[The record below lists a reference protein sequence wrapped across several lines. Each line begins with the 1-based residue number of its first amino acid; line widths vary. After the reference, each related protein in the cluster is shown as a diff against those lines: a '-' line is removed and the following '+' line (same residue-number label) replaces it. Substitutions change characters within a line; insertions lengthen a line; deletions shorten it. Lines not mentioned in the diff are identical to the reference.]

1 MEHVETTKAV
11 VVAAAG
17 AGDMAVL
24 AKAIIIGFGVMGP
37 AIGLGLIFSKGLEGI
52 SRNPQAAGKITPW
65 LLMGA
70 GMVELFGLA
79 SIGFFFLLK

>member
-1 MEHVETTKAV
+1 METIETTKAIV
-11 VVAAAG
+11 ENSESL
-17 AGDMAVL
+17 AVL

-37 AIGLGLIFSKGLEGI
+37 AIGLGLIFSKGLEAI
-52 SRNPQAAGKITPW
+52 SRNPQASGKIIPW

-79 SIGFFFLLK
+79 AIGFFFLLG